1 MLIGPVFTREATI
14 LPRRPRLYFLR
25 VVYATALLVLM
36 CTAWLVIAGTQ
47 VIRNVGDLARF
58 GAVLFQILAPL
69 QMALVVFLA
78 ALQSAGAIAQEKDR
92 KTLILLLMTRMTN
105 REVVLG
111 KLGAS
116 LLPVLAMLVTA
127 LPVFMSIQL
136 FGGVSFA
143 QVIRVFAVTLATA
156 LAAGSLGAT
165 LAFWRE
171 KTFQTLALTA
181 LVLVFWVGGWE
192 AVGLLEGADPLF
204 GVGWNTWSTGFSP
217 VRAILT
223 ASGSVI
229 PVDDALGPLGHGVNL
244 FFVASACVTVLLCG
258 IAIWRVRIW
267 NPSRELRPRQ
277 AEDER
282 SASIWGAEH
291 DLASKDDAAGS
302 RESAAEAQR
311 AEHVDARVR
320 KADGKTRQVWD
331 NPVLWR
337 EMRTWAYGKK
347 VIVIRVAY
355 GLLFALIMV
364 GLHRATETGE
374 TFSNEVGTT
383 TNLATRLMA
392 PFLLLSLVIVNALA
406 VNSITNERDGRS
418 LDLLLVTEL
427 SPREFLFG
435 KLGGVFWVT
444 KEMVLL
450 PLAAAVYLWARGGIG
465 LENLSY
471 LLGGLA
477 VMYIFVAM
485 LGIHCGMIYSNSR
498 TSIGVSLG
506 TVFFLF
512 LGVVTL
518 ILMMI
523 SFSGSFQ
530 TQLGPFLA
538 FVVGGAIGLFVSLGL
553 RNPSPAIALASLIV
567 PIATFFAVTSF
578 LLDRSLSA
586 FLVISATYGF
596 TTAAM
601 MMPALGEFDI
611 AMGRAKTAEDE

>member
-105 REVVLG
+105 SEVVLG
-111 KLGAS
+111 KVGAS
-116 LLPVLAMLVTA
+116 LLPVLVMLATA
-127 LPVFMSIQL
+127 LPLFMSIQL
-136 FGGVSFA
+136 FGGVSSA
-143 QVIRVFAVTLATA
+143 QVFRVLAVTLATA
-156 LAAGSLGAT
+156 LAAGSLGAM

-181 LVLVFWVGGWE
+181 LTLVFWVGGWE
-192 AVGLLEGADPLF
+192 AVGLIEGADPVF
-204 GVGWNTWSTGFSP
+204 GIGWATWSTGFSP
-217 VRAILT
+217 LRAILI
-223 ASGSVI
+223 ASGSVV
-229 PVDDALGPLGHGVNL
+229 PSDEGLGLLGHGVNL
-244 FFVASACVTVLLCG
+244 FFVVSAGVTVLLCG
-258 IAIWRVRIW
+258 VAIWRVRIW

-277 AEDER
+277 AEEER
-282 SASIWGAEH
+282 AASIWGAEH
-291 DLASKDDAAGS
+291 DAASAGDVTRT
-302 RESAAEAQR
+302 RESTAEVQR
-311 AEHVDARVR
+311 AGHVDARVR

-331 NPVLWR
+331 NPILWR
-337 EMRTWAYGKK
+337 EIRTWAYGKK

-355 GLLFALIMV
+355 GILFALIMV

-374 TFSNEVGTT
+374 TLISEARTT
-383 TNLATRLMA
+383 TDLATRLLA
-392 PFLLLSLVIVNALA
+392 PFFLLSLVIVNALA

-444 KEMVLL
+444 KEMVVL
-450 PLAAAVYLWARGGIG
+450 PVVAAVYLGARGGIS

-477 VMYIFVAM
+477 VMYVFVAM

-538 FVVGGAIGLFVSLGL
+538 FVVGGSIGLFVSLGL

-567 PIATFFAVTSF
+567 PMATFFAVTSF

-596 TTAAM
+596 TIAAM